1 MNEDSIIKS
10 INLLAKKAMYSDD
23 ENVLKSLIGNIE
35 ILKYYDDSPK
45 SILDIIYIHAIQN
58 LREIRAEKK
67 FNQMFSESFYQKT
80 IVDNFKTIFPEYE
93 LLKEQHKTKAGG
105 RIDILAKDISSGRNV
120 IMELKVGNKN
130 CARQL
135 YGYAVDFED
144 PILISITE
152 GEPENKQDDII
163 YYEYSDFFGS
173 I

>member
-1 MNEDSIIKS
+1 MKDDSIVKS
-10 INLLAKKAMYSDD
+10 INVFAKTAMYSDD
-23 ENVLKSLIGNIE
+23 ENVLKSLIGDIE
-35 ILKYYDDSPK
+35 TLRYCEDAPK
-45 SILDIIYIHAIQN
+45 SIFDIIYIYAIQN
-58 LREIRAEKK
+58 LHGIRAEKR
-67 FNQMFSESFYQKT
+67 FNRKFSESFYQKT
-80 IVDNFKTIFPEYE
+80 IVDNFKIIFPEYD

-105 RIDILAKDISSGRNV
+105 RIDILAKDISSGRSV
-120 IMELKVGNKN
+120 IIELKVGNKN

-152 GEPENKQDDII
+152 SEPENKQDDII